1 MFLLLGL
8 LMTTTLAPSELA
20 REDAHSFKGDAH
32 GPAGVSAASRA
43 LGVHP
48 SAETY
53 EACVQFAYWAQATAR
68 RFAPAFEALEEVMAR
83 KDQATTH
90 AFAAACFGAAFVML
104 FVKLN
109 VLLLVAAFVALRHP
123 IVWKPATLPYRLAL
137 AAEER

>member
-1 MFLLLGL
+1 MLLGFRHDDAQYYVVRL
-8 LMTTTLAPSELA
+8 LDPVFVVGKQVATSRFEIPSE
-20 REDAHSFKGDAH
+20 RE
-32 GPAGVSAASRA
+32 VER
-43 LGVHP
+43 V
-48 SAETY
+48 
-53 EACVQFAYWAQATAR
+53 
-68 RFAPAFEALEEVMAR
+68 APALEEVMAR